1 MTELIEYFKKIESRL
16 AALEQAQQ
24 NKSDEENNAMLE
36 ELETISEQVSALL
49 TSLTNIQEQLA
60 TYQEAQAEL
69 ESRMDELESRAE
81 FDLPDEDGYDE
92 DEPVQEPEPEPEPE
106 EDLLP
111 IAEEEPE
118 PEEIPAAIEPEPEPE
133 PVAAPEPAPVP
144 ETPHTI
150 VPKVTDIKKAI
161 SLGDRFLFQRE
172 LFGGNGELMAKTIA
186 DLNRKNSLDEAE
198 AYIQKRFPGWDKES
212 STYELFENILKRRW

>member
-1 MTELIEYFKKIESRL
+1 MNELIEYFRKIESRL

-24 NKSDEENNAMLE
+24 SRSDAENNAMLE

-49 TSLTNIQEQLA
+49 TSLTTIQEQLA

-81 FDLPDEDGYDE
+81 YDLPEEDSFDE
-92 DEPVQEPEPEPEPE
+92 DEEPETPSEEPEPEPED
-106 EDLLP
+106 DLLP
-111 IAEEEPE
+111 LADDEEEPE
-118 PEEIPAAIEPEPEPE
+118 IEVAIEEEPE
-133 PVAAPEPAPVP
+133 V
-144 ETPHTI
+144 PHTI

-186 DLNRKNSLDEAE
+186 DLNRLGSLEEAE
-198 AYIQKRFPGWDKES
+198 AYIDKRFPRWDKES
-212 STYELFENILKRRW
+212 STYELFQGILKRRW

>member
-1 MTELIEYFKKIESRL
+1 MNELIEYFKKIESRL

-24 NKSDEENNAMLE
+24 SKSDAENNAMLE

-81 FDLPDEDGYDE
+81 YDLPEEDSFDE
-92 DEPVQEPEPEPEPE
+92 DEEPETPAGEPEPEPED
-106 EDLLP
+106 DLLP
-111 IAEEEPE
+111 LADDEEEPDIEVAIEEEPE
-118 PEEIPAAIEPEPEPE
+118 
-133 PVAAPEPAPVP
+133 V
-144 ETPHTI
+144 PHTI

-186 DLNRKNSLDEAE
+186 DLNRLGSLEEAE
-198 AYIQKRFPGWDKES
+198 AYIDKRFPRWDKES
-212 STYELFENILKRRW
+212 STYELFQGILKRRW

>member
-1 MTELIEYFKKIESRL
+1 MNELIEYFKKIESRL

-24 NKSDEENNAMLE
+24 AKSDAENNAMLE

-81 FDLPDEDGYDE
+81 FDLPDDDGYDE
-92 DEPVQEPEPEPEPE
+92 DDEPEQTPAEPVVVPTVEPEPE

-111 IAEEEPE
+111 LVEE
-118 PEEIPAAIEPEPEPE
+118 EPEPEPE
-133 PVAAPEPAPVP
+133 PEPEV
-144 ETPHTI
+144 PHTI

-172 LFGGNGELMAKTIA
+172 LFGGNGEQMAKTIA
-186 DLNRKNSLDEAE
+186 DLNRLGSLEEAE
-198 AYIQKRFPGWDKES
+198 AYIDKRFPRWDKES
-212 STYELFENILKRRW
+212 STYELFFNILKRRW

>member
-1 MTELIEYFKKIESRL
+1 MNELIEYFKKIESRL

-24 NKSDEENNAMLE
+24 AKSDAENNAMLE

-81 FDLPDEDGYDE
+81 FDLPDDDGYDE
-92 DEPVQEPEPEPEPE
+92 DDEPEQTQAEPVVVPTVEPEPE

-111 IAEEEPE
+111 LVEE
-118 PEEIPAAIEPEPEPE
+118 EPEPEPE
-133 PVAAPEPAPVP
+133 PEPEV
-144 ETPHTI
+144 PHTI

-172 LFGGNGELMAKTIA
+172 LFGGNGEQMAKTIA
-186 DLNRKNSLDEAE
+186 DLNRLGSLEEAE
-198 AYIQKRFPGWDKES
+198 AYIDKRFPRWDKES
-212 STYELFENILKRRW
+212 STYELFFNILKRRW

>member
-1 MTELIEYFKKIESRL
+1 MNELIEYFKKIESRL

-24 NKSDEENNAMLE
+24 SRSDAENNAMLE

-81 FDLPDEDGYDE
+81 YDLPEEDSFDE
-92 DEPVQEPEPEPEPE
+92 DEEPETPAGEPEPEPED
-106 EDLLP
+106 DLLP
-111 IAEEEPE
+111 LADDEEEPE
-118 PEEIPAAIEPEPEPE
+118 IEVAIEEEPE
-133 PVAAPEPAPVP
+133 V
-144 ETPHTI
+144 PHTI

-186 DLNRKNSLDEAE
+186 DLNRLGSLEEAE
-198 AYIQKRFPGWDKES
+198 AYIDKRFPRWDKES
-212 STYELFENILKRRW
+212 STYELFQGILKRRW

>member
-1 MTELIEYFKKIESRL
+1 MNELIEYFKKIESRL

-24 NKSDEENNAMLE
+24 SRSDAENNAMLE

-81 FDLPDEDGYDE
+81 YDLPEEDSFDE
-92 DEPVQEPEPEPEPE
+92 DEEPETPSEEPEPEPED
-106 EDLLP
+106 DLLP
-111 IAEEEPE
+111 LADDEEEPE
-118 PEEIPAAIEPEPEPE
+118 IEVAIEEEPE
-133 PVAAPEPAPVP
+133 V
-144 ETPHTI
+144 PHTI

-186 DLNRKNSLDEAE
+186 DLNRLGSLEEAE
-198 AYIQKRFPGWDKES
+198 AYIDKRFPRWDKES
-212 STYELFENILKRRW
+212 STYELFQGILKRRW

>member
-1 MTELIEYFKKIESRL
+1 MNELIEYFKKIEFRL

-24 NKSDEENNAMLE
+24 SRSDAENNAMLE

-81 FDLPDEDGYDE
+81 YDLPEEDSFDE
-92 DEPVQEPEPEPEPE
+92 DEEPETPAGEPEPEPED
-106 EDLLP
+106 DLLP
-111 IAEEEPE
+111 LADDEEEPE
-118 PEEIPAAIEPEPEPE
+118 IEVAIEEEPE
-133 PVAAPEPAPVP
+133 V
-144 ETPHTI
+144 PHTI

-186 DLNRKNSLDEAE
+186 DLNRLGSLEEAE
-198 AYIQKRFPGWDKES
+198 AYIDKRFPRWDKES
-212 STYELFENILKRRW
+212 STYELFQGILKRRW